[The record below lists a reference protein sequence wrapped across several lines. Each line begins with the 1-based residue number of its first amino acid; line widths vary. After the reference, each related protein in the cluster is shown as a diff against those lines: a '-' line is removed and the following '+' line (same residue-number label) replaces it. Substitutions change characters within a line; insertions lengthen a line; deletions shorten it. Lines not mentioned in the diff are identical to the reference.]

1 MNGGVLM
8 SNVKVHELAKELNMT
23 SKELLD
29 RLKSM
34 GIEAKSHMSV
44 LTEIDAIAVKNNIL
58 RSKSGSETK
67 IVKVKPKKT
76 EVKEVVK
83 EEPKVVV
90 KAAVKLSA
98 SPATKTAR
106 PASAAQNQQN
116 KSLNAKQ
123 QASEKS
129 QSTDTTSRSKGNK
142 QQSDITSQQQRP
154 VQRDS
159 LQKQDQR
166 KQSDV
171 KQDHQIS
178 KPERKMYKS
187 AKRAEAF

>member
-76 EVKEVVK
+76 EVKEEVK

-123 QASEKS
+123 QA
-129 QSTDTTSRSKGNK
+129 
-142 QQSDITSQQQRP
+142 
-154 VQRDS
+154 
-159 LQKQDQR
+159 
-166 KQSDV
+166 
-171 KQDHQIS
+171 
-178 KPERKMYKS
+178 
-187 AKRAEAF
+187 